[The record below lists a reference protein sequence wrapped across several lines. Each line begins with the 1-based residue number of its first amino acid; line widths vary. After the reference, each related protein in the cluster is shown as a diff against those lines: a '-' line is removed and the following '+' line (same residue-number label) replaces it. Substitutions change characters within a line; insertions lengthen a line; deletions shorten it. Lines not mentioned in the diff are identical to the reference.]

1 MKIAFSPVALA
12 VLCAL
17 AGAAQAQQSST
28 PAPQDIPYPGTLRV
42 DVDATDLGRRIFKVR
57 ETLPVKAGELT
68 LLYPEWIPGNHS
80 PTGQV
85 AKVAGLKFT
94 ANGQK
99 LAWTRDQYD
108 VFAYKVNIPEG
119 VSELQ
124 VEFDY
129 LSPLSRD
136 QGRVVM
142 TPAMLNLQWNLTV
155 LYPAGYYSR
164 QIPVQASVKLP
175 AGWSYATAAETA
187 SKAGDTVQFK
197 TLPWNV
203 LQDSPLFA
211 GKYYKQFDLSQGE
224 TPVKLNVFAD
234 APKSLEAKPEQIAK
248 HKALVEQAYK
258 LYGAHHYDHYD
269 FLLALTNQMGGIGL
283 EHHRSS
289 ENSGSPDYFTK
300 WDETWGGRD
309 LLPHEF
315 NHSWNGK
322 FRRGADLATP
332 NFNVPMGDSLLWVYE
347 GQTQFYGY
355 VLAARSGLW
364 SKEQTMDA
372 LASVAATYAR
382 GRPGLDWRPLQ
393 DTTNDPTINMRRPQA
408 YRSYQLSE
416 DYYSGGQMVWL
427 EADAKLRELSR
438 GKKSI
443 DDFAKAFFGV
453 RDGDWGELTYDF
465 DEVVKTLNGV
475 YPYDWAAFLKTRIYD
490 TNQPAPTKGV
500 EMAGYKLVWKD
511 TQNGYEKGIADS
523 RKSLDLSYSLGV
535 SLDNEGTVTGA
546 VFDGLGYNA
555 GLVSGVKVMAVNGTA
570 YSSEAIKD
578 AITAAKTAKAPISLL
593 VKRGDA
599 FSTVTLDYHGGLRWP
614 WLESTTPGKVNGLD
628 RLLAP
633 RAK

>member
-443 DDFAKAFFGV
+443 DDFAKAFFGMDNGSYQV
-453 RDGDWGELTYDF
+453 KPYDF
-465 DEVVKTLNGV
+465 DEVVATLNGV
-475 YPYDWAAFLKTRIYD
+475 AAYDWATFLRDRLDGRKPLTGGIE
-490 TNQPAPTKGV
+490 ASGW
-500 EMAGYKLVWKD
+500 KLVFGDKPSAAIKAAE
-511 TQNGYEKGIADS
+511 GRS
-523 RKSLDLSYSLGV
+523 KSTNLTYSLGLSV
-535 SLDNEGTVTGA
+535 GS
-546 VFDGLGYNA
+546 DGGVGDVLWDSPAFQA
-555 GLVSGVKVMAVNGTA
+555 GIAPGMTIVAVNGQA
-570 YSSEAIKD
+570 YSGDAIKD
-578 AITAAKTAKAPISLL
+578 AVTAAKTGKAPIELL
-593 VKRGDA
+593 VKNFDRYD
-599 FSTVTLDYHGGLRWP
+599 TYKLDYHGGLQYP
-614 WLESTTPGKVNGLD
+614 SLERVAGTTDTLSK
-628 RLLAP
+628 LLEA
-633 RAK
+633 R